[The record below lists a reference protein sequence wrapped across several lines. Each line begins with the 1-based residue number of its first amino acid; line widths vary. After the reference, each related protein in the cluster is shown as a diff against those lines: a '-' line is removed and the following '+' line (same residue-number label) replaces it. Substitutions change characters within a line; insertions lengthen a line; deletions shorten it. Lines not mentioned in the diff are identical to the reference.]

1 MQRQNYVLRVGPG
14 GMWHPPFGR
23 DASGILL
30 FEKTRE
36 LHHGQANDGRTTA

>member
-1 MQRQNYVLRVGPG
+1 MQRQNYVLRAG
-14 GMWHPPFGR
+14 GHVAPFGR